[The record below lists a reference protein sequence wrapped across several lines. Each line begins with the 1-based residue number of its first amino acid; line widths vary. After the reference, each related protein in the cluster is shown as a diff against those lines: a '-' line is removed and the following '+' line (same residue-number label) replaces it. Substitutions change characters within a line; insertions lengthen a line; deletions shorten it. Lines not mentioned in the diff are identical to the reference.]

1 MRRFSRWKTVIVTAF
16 KGQTMNRHTMHYIDL
31 NPEPVQE
38 PSDGLIFAGAVA
50 LVVALACVI
59 LFAFSL

>member
-1 MRRFSRWKTVIVTAF
+1 
-16 KGQTMNRHTMHYIDL
+16 MNRHTLHYIDL

-59 LFAFSL
+59 LFTFSL